1 MHWLYE
7 IPLWLLCLVVVT
19 PGIILSLGGIY
30 IVRRNGWMLH
40 PDDNGTAGFTHAF
53 IGVLYA
59 VALGLMVVGV
69 QGGYSDLE
77 KVVVAEANL
86 TGDLY
91 RDVEGLAEPIR
102 SELQLLIRGYTNSVI
117 DKEWPVIAAG
127 GFSDE
132 ETWALIDEIAYR
144 IITYQPSTDA
154 ELVVFAEVLA
164 GLNQLLDQRRERL
177 HLGTSGVG
185 LVTWAVVIAGAII
198 TIGVAFFYNTV
209 SARAHYWLVGT
220 MAAIFGLMIF
230 LIVAMDHPLWGEFSV
245 QPESF
250 REVRE
255 NFSRWDTETRAWR
268 SGMVDHSPQN

>member
-19 PGIILSLGGIY
+19 PGIIVSLGGLY
-30 IVRRNGWMLH
+30 VVRRYGWMLN
-40 PDDNGTAGFTHAF
+40 PEDNGTAGFVHAF

-69 QGGYSDLE
+69 QGGYSDVE
-77 KVVVAEANL
+77 KVVMAEAYL

-102 SELQLLIRGYTNSVI
+102 SELQSLILRYTNSVI
-117 DKEWPVIAAG
+117 DKEWPVIEAG

-132 ETWALIDEIAYR
+132 ETWALIDEISYR
-144 IITYQPSTDA
+144 IITYRPSTDA
-154 ELVVFAEVLA
+154 ELVVFAEVLR
-164 GLNQLLDQRRERL
+164 GVNQLLDQRRERL
-177 HLGTSGVG
+177 HLGTSGVD
-185 LVTWAVVIAGAII
+185 LVTWAVVLTGAMI
-198 TIGVAFFYNTV
+198 TIGVALFYNTA
-209 SARAHYWLVGT
+209 SARAHYWLVGMMT
-220 MAAIFGLMIF
+220 AMYGLMIF

-245 QPESF
+245 QPDTF

-255 NFSRWDTETRAWR
+255 NLMRWGAETRGWK
-268 SGMVDHSPQN
+268 GE